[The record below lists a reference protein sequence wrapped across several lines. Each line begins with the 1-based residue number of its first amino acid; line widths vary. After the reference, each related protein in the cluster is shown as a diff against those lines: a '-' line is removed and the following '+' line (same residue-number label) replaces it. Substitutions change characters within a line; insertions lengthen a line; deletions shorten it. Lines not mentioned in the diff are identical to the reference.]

1 VQKETDYAL
10 LYKHDA
16 IVYHQHRSSLVQ
28 FWKQYYKYG
37 LGRIYLSRKHKQ
49 EEFSKRI
56 RYGYVK
62 QIYWYL
68 KTIGPEKNKNFNPA
82 SAERDN
88 GKEDRIQQLQ
98 ESFLL
103 TVAKLAFLCGSTA
116 SSYRN
121 RTPYFDT
128 IF

>member
-1 VQKETDYAL
+1 VN
-10 LYKHDA
+10 
-16 IVYHQHRSSLVQ
+16 

-37 LGRIYLSRKHKQ
+37 LGRIYLAKIHKQ

-56 RYGYVK
+56 RYGYAR

-68 KTIGPEKNKNFNPA
+68 KTLPPGQNNDPNPA
-82 SAERDN
+82 SAESGV
-88 GKEDRIQQLQ
+88 GKESGIQKLQ
-98 ESFLL
+98 ETFLL
-103 TVAKLAFLCGSTA
+103 TVAKLAFFCGSA
-116 SSYRN
+116 SSAHKN